1 MIQNQW
7 TYSGYYK
14 GIGPL
19 QKLSAD
25 MHLIHWELFYF
36 YIWFSKLIFEVIA
49 TKLENQISLKHIPGV
64 DLVYQLLIEN
74 IDDYTIYS
82 LRYKYQHKL
91 LKEPRQAMKSDQA
104 HLYQK
109 SLWYFPINT
118 HFKGT
123 PNVL

>member
-1 MIQNQW
+1 
-7 TYSGYYK
+7 
-14 GIGPL
+14 
-19 QKLSAD
+19 
-25 MHLIHWELFYF
+25 MHLIHWELYC

-49 TKLENQISLKHIPGV
+49 TMLENQISIKHIPGV